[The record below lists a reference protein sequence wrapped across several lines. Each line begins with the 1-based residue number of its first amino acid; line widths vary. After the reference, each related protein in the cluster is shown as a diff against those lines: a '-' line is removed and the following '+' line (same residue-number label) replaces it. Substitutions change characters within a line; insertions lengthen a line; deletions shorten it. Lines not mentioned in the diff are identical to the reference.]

1 MRSRLSTRYVAETF
15 FIIVISFVGLA
26 AIYYGMVYQY
36 TLDRQMRQLGGIAD
50 LVCEVVRE
58 ENTTAQQRLDRIMEM
73 LSDSADC
80 QIVIMDVNG
89 KLLLDSGLTGPITPE
104 ALGADT
110 LALLAAPAG
119 YEGQL
124 TGLFAQPEQVVSRTV
139 SLGDRRLIV
148 VTSGIQKSTETT
160 MDALMRIF
168 TTASYGV
175 LAMTLLAVY
184 FTANRMTRPL
194 KSMSYAARRFGQ
206 GHFDVRVRVV
216 GDDEMAELA
225 MAFNNM
231 ADSLDK
237 TEQMRTSFIANIS
250 HDLKTPMTTISGF
263 VDGILDGTIP
273 PELQP
278 HYLQLVSDETRRLS
292 RLVNTLLDLAKF
304 ESDEVEL
311 KIGPFDLCETVRQ
324 VLISFEKNIGDK
336 GLLLDLSMGDEVI
349 IARGDVDAIHRVI
362 YNIVDNAV
370 KFAPHGGEL
379 TIGLDKK
386 DRQAVCSI
394 CNSGDGVP
402 QADLPHLF
410 DRFYKTDKSRSLD
423 RRGSGLGLYIAKTII
438 DRHGGT
444 IKADSVLGESCTIT
458 FTLPLYQQRPTV
470 ANIVSGK
477 PGRSEW
483 TEEQGDHCE
492 PID

>member
-36 TLDRQMRQLGGIAD
+36 TQDRQMRQLGGIAD

-250 HDLKTPMTTISGF
+250 
-263 VDGILDGTIP
+263 
-273 PELQP
+273 
-278 HYLQLVSDETRRLS
+278 DETRRLS

>member
-1 MRSRLSTRYVAETF
+1 MRSRLSTKYVAETF

-26 AIYYGMVYQY
+26 AVYYGMVSQY
-36 TLDRQMRQLGGIAD
+36 TQERQLDQMSGIAEH
-50 LVCEVVRE
+50 VCEVVRE
-58 ENTTAQQRLDRIMEM
+58 ENAAAQPRLLDMMEL
-73 LSDSADC
+73 LSESVPC
-80 QIVIMDVNG
+80 KLVLMDANG
-89 KLLLDSGLTGPITPE
+89 RLLLSTGVSETLSPE
-104 ALGADT
+104 ALGSDT
-110 LALLAAPAG
+110 LLLLGADAG
-119 YEGQL
+119 YKGQL
-124 TGLFAQPEQVVSRTV
+124 TGLFSQPEQVAARSV
-139 SLGDRRLIV
+139 SLGDRKLIV
-148 VTSGIQKSTETT
+148 VVSGLQNAAEST

-168 TTASYGV
+168 TTASYGALLV
-175 LAMTLLAVY
+175 MLLAVY

-194 KSMSYAARRFGQ
+194 KSMSYTARRFGQ

-237 TEQMRTSFIANIS
+237 NEQMRASFIANVS
-250 HDLKTPMTTISGF
+250 HDLKTPMTPLSGF

-311 KIGPFDLCETVRQ
+311 KMGPFDLCETVRQ

-336 GLLLDLSMGDEVI
+336 GLSLDLSMEDETI
-349 IARGDVDAIHRVI
+349 TARGDADAIHRVV

-370 KFAPHGGEL
+370 KFVPQGGEL
-379 TIGLDKK
+379 RIELDKK

-394 CNSGDGVP
+394 CNSGEGVP
-402 QADLPHLF
+402 AADLPHLF

-438 DRHGGT
+438 DRHGGS
-444 IKADSVLGESCTIT
+444 IKADSVPGESCTIT

-470 ANIVSGK
+470 ADIVSGK
-477 PGRSEW
+477 PGRAER
-483 TEEQGDHCE
+483 TEEQPE
-492 PID
+492 PEETP